1 MLDYRKKNNALELG
15 RTLTKAFTPKP
26 LQSAV
31 NKTFDVAKTIPQP
44 KPQYNPQTDPVY
56 NQYAK
61 MYTKNANDS
70 FRDTLGQLSGLT
82 GGRANSW
89 AVTAASQ
96 AKDSQMNKL
105 NDIIPQLEQINYAR
119 NYQTERDQIADQ
131 RYNTEWAQQLQ
142 QYNDYLAQQNKTNAL
157 AESQV
162 TGYLNPYYGQ
172 KISPNLNQY
181 SSNFAQYAQDF
192 KNDNDPSNDYLIPQ
206 LNQASVIK
214 MFNDPNLLQQYGGQ
228 YKTANQ
234 KALDTA
240 NALQQAQIEAANDPN
255 SYENQKRSLEL
266 QMLAEELKRIQAV
279 DPSFATQEAQLKLA
293 EIQSRINENAASA
306 SASYA
311 LAQQRKN
318 NPNGTNTDGLKY
330 KDYYSTG
337 MDMKQAGNYNS
348 TTEQWN
354 NRYTDEQI
362 FDWVMGLGLDEESE
376 ARLIDDLGLAK
387 VIDQKQKALSDSI
400 KTKRYNLLQG

>member
-15 RTLTKAFTPKP
+15 RRLTNAFTPKP

-31 NKTFDVAKTIPQP
+31 KTFDVAKTIPQP
-44 KPQYNPQTDPVY
+44 KPQYNPQTDRY
-56 NQYAK
+56 IINNAK

-142 QYNDYLAQQNKTNAL
+142 QYNDYLAQQNKANAL

-255 SYENQKRSLEL
+255 SYENQRSLEL
-266 QMLAEELKRIQAV
+266 QMLAEELKRI
-279 DPSFATQEAQLKLA
+279 
-293 EIQSRINENAASA
+293 
-306 SASYA
+306 
-311 LAQQRKN
+311 
-318 NPNGTNTDGLKY
+318 
-330 KDYYSTG
+330 
-337 MDMKQAGNYNS
+337 KQ
-348 TTEQWN
+348 
-354 NRYTDEQI
+354 
-362 FDWVMGLGLDEESE
+362 
-376 ARLIDDLGLAK
+376 
-387 VIDQKQKALSDSI
+387 
-400 KTKRYNLLQG
+400 